1 MPNISLKKLLVKIIK
16 QTSPIGSVQMFAGDN
31 PPNGWLL
38 CDGRSLLIADYP
50 KLANALYSQDLQTYI
65 YGAADS
71 SHFNLPD
78 FRGRVPVGAGTGTV
92 TDATSHTLGDSNGT
106 ETVTLTAN
114 QSGQRALTISGG
126 EHTHQLNI
134 ASSKI
139 TNTGSK
145 GADRPVGYASS
156 GTHGYT
162 SSSVGHTHTVAAA
175 NATEAHNNMQP
186 YLVINYI
193 IFTGKTS

>member
-16 QTSPIGSVQMFAGDN
+16 QTSPIGAVQMFAGDN

-50 KLANALYSQDLQTYI
+50 ELANALYSQDLQAYI

-71 SHFNLPD
+71 SHFNLPNFD
-78 FRGRVPVGAGTGTV
+78 GRVPVGAGTGTA
-92 TDATSHTLGDSNGT
+92 TDATLHILGTPGGT

-126 EHTHQLNI
+126 AHTHQLNV
-134 ASSKI
+134 ANSKI
-139 TNTGSK
+139 TNTGSS
-145 GADRPVGYASS
+145 GADRPIGYASS

-193 IFTGKTS
+193 ICTGKTS